1 MIFRIKK
8 KHEVGFKLW
17 LEKLGYTKNE
27 LTDGSSTF
35 SGKGT
40 RKTLSYVLLKKDLTG
55 NAACQML
62 FDEYEM
68 HLRSPAISDETN
80 ENLARV
86 VANQILKVA

>member
-17 LEKLGYTKNE
+17 LGKLGYIKNE
-27 LTDGSSTF
+27 LTDGSSKF

-55 NAACQML
+55 NAACQVL

-68 HLRSPAISDETN
+68 HLRCPDY
-80 ENLARV
+80 LDV
-86 VANQILKVA
+86 KVA

>member
-27 LTDGSSTF
+27 LADGSSTF

-40 RKTLSYVLLKKDLTG
+40 RKTQRKYKYR
-55 NAACQML
+55 Q
-62 FDEYEM
+62 
-68 HLRSPAISDETN
+68 
-80 ENLARV
+80 
-86 VANQILKVA
+86 

>member
-1 MIFRIKK
+1 MIFRIKN
-8 KHEVGFKLW
+8 KHADGFKIW
-17 LEKLGYTKNE
+17 LEKLGYVKKV
-27 LTDGSSTF
+27 LADGSYTF

-40 RKTLSYVLLKKDLTG
+40 RKALSYVFVKNDLTG
-55 NAACQML
+55 NAACQAL

-86 VANQILKVA
+86 VANQIMKVA

>member
-17 LEKLGYTKNE
+17 LEKLGYAKNE
-27 LTDGSSTF
+27 LADGSSTF

-55 NAACQML
+55 NAARQVL
-62 FDEYEM
+62 FDEYEE
-68 HLRSPAISDETN
+68 HLDNPDY
-80 ENLARV
+80 LDV
-86 VANQILKVA
+86 KVA